1 MNNSKRLVAS
11 IVEIMTGLALT
22 VCGALNIVDSY
33 WSGMGSALIAVGGIF
48 LIRQI
53 RYKTD
58 KTYQENVD
66 VAQQDERNRFLGMK
80 AWSWAGYLFM
90 MICAVASIVLR
101 VAGLELYS
109 VIAGGAVCLLALLFW
124 VSYVILRRKY

>member
-1 MNNSKRLVAS
+1 MNNSKRMIAS
-11 IVEIMTGLALT
+11 IVEILIGLALT
-22 VCGALNIVDSY
+22 VCGTLNIVDSY
-33 WSGMGSALIAVGGIF
+33 WSGMGGALIAVGGIF
-48 LIRQI
+48 LIRQF

-66 VAQQDERNRFLGMK
+66 VAQKDERNRFLGMK

-90 MICAVASIVLR
+90 MISAVASIVLR

-109 VIAGGAVCLLALLFW
+109 VIAGGTVCLLALLFW
-124 VSYVILRRKY
+124 ISYAIISRKY

>member
-1 MNNSKRLVAS
+1 MNNSKRMIAS
-11 IVEIMTGLALT
+11 IVEIVIGLVLS

-33 WSGMGSALIAVGGIF
+33 WSGMGGALIAVGGIF
-48 LIRQI
+48 LIRQV

-58 KTYQENVD
+58 KTYQETMD
-66 VAQQDERNRFLGMK
+66 VAQKDERNRFLGMK

-90 MICAVASIVLR
+90 ILCAVGSFVLR
-101 VAGLELYS
+101 IAGFEVYS

-124 VSYVILRRKY
+124 ISYVVLRRKY

>member
-1 MNNSKRLVAS
+1 MNNSKRMIAG
-11 IVEIMTGLALT
+11 IVEILIGLALT
-22 VCGALNIVDSY
+22 VCGTLNIVDSY

-48 LIRQI
+48 LIRQL

-66 VAQQDERNRFLGMK
+66 VAQKDERNRFLGMK

-90 MICAVASIVLR
+90 MISAVASIVLR

-124 VSYVILRRKY
+124 ISYAIIRRKY

>member
-1 MNNSKRLVAS
+1 MKSSKRMIAG
-11 IVEIMTGLALT
+11 IVEILVGLALT
-22 VCGALNIVDSY
+22 VSGVLNIVDSY
-33 WSGMGSALIAVGGIF
+33 WSGMGGALIAVGVIY

-66 VAQQDERNRFLGMK
+66 VAQKDERNRFLGMK

-124 VSYVILRRKY
+124 ISYVVLRRKY